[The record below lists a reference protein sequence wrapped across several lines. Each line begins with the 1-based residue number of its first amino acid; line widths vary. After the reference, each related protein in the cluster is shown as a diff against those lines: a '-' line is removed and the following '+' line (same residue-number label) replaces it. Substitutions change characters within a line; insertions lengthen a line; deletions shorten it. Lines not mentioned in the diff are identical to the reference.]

1 MFSEITAI
9 TASLPT
15 DRALVGASGRVLRNV
30 RVKLPVSLACKEGL
44 GQTSPVYSRKQENQ
58 TGDRWVLMCR
68 FRKFLVVKVSGQCL
82 HL

>member
-1 MFSEITAI
+1 MLPEITAI

-44 GQTSPVYSRKQENQ
+44 GQTSPVSSRKQEKRIRPA
-58 TGDRWVLMCR
+58 TGG
-68 FRKFLVVKVSGQCL
+68 F
-82 HL
+82 